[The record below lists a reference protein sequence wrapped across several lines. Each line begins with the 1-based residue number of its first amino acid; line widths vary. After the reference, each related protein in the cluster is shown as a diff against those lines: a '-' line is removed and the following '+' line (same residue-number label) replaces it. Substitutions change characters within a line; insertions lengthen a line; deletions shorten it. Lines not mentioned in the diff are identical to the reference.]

1 MVNRLLFVAAVL
13 LGGCKG
19 EPPPAEAPRVVAA
32 GAPRKTEALSATRC
46 FTASG
51 YRGKVLDVPVF
62 ARVEESR
69 GQLRGRYF
77 YERIGVDIALE
88 GRVAEGG
95 KIELREKDGAF
106 TGTCDA
112 ATGVI
117 RGRWA
122 AGARD
127 GAFTLEPVSPKS
139 GPIAATKRFTASR
152 PVKTV
157 GRFGMKTCKVEE
169 TKIELFGL
177 PSREA
182 EEKINGQGLEPKPGP
197 WRAGQYAKEVAAC
210 DGGFEVETKEELVD
224 SFDDLVT
231 LMHVSFG
238 NWDGAAH
245 PMNAADFERTTYD
258 ALTGLAVKKRDV
270 FSRDPEELAK
280 RCLTAPLQGQKAD
293 PDDDL
298 LMLISNGELAFDLRP
313 EGVRFFGTQY
323 PHALAVLTGHG
334 PTIPYSILLRD
345 GYLRADS
352 PVKRA
357 WSTAT
362 PAKTNAPECPV
373 RKSITWE

>member
-1 MVNRLLFVAAVL
+1 V
-13 LGGCKG
+13 
-19 EPPPAEAPRVVAA
+19 APRVVAA
-32 GAPRKTEALSATRC
+32 GAPRKTEAVSATRC
-46 FTASG
+46 FTAGG
-51 YRGKVLDVPVF
+51 YRGKVLDAPVF

-69 GQLRGRYF
+69 GLLRGRYF

-88 GRVAEGG
+88 GRVAEDG
-95 KIELREKDGAF
+95 KLELREKYGAF
-106 TGTCDA
+106 IGRCDP
-112 ATGVI
+112 ATGALS
-117 RGRWA
+117 GRWSS
-122 AGARD
+122 GGKE
-127 GAFTLEPVSPKS
+127 GAFTLEPIPPKS
-139 GPIAATKRFTASR
+139 GPIAATKRFTARR

-157 GRFGMKTCKVEE
+157 GRFGMKECKLQE

-182 EEKINGQGLEPKPGP
+182 EDKINGQGLEPKPGP
-197 WRAGQYAKEVAAC
+197 WRAGAYAKEVAAC
-210 DGGFEVETKEELVD
+210 EEGFEVETKEELVD
-224 SFDDLVT
+224 AFDDFVT

-245 PMNAADFERTTYD
+245 PMNAADFERTTFD
-258 ALTGLAVKKRDV
+258 ARTGLAVKRKDV
-270 FSRDPEELAK
+270 FSRDPEELAR
-280 RCLTAPLQGQKAD
+280 RCLAAPVQGEKTAELDAAMD
-293 PDDDL
+293 
-298 LMLISNGELAFDLRP
+298 ISGGELSFDLRP
-313 EGVRFFGTQY
+313 DGARFFGTQY

-362 PAKTNAPECPV
+362 PAKPNAPECPV